1 MVPAEEGRDKEK
13 MCCSTKKPLLRER
26 NNSVE
31 VYHKES
37 RIVKIEV
44 TNQKPHSLTSL
55 GNLIPE
61 EFPCVI

>member
-1 MVPAEEGRDKEK
+1 MEIRKRCAAR
-13 MCCSTKKPLLRER
+13 TKKPLLRER

-61 EFPCVI
+61 ELPCVI

>member
-1 MVPAEEGRDKEK
+1 MEVRKRCAAR
-13 MCCSTKKPLLRER
+13 TKKPPLRER